1 MRATMAHVK
10 GIPAGYLREELL
22 RKANRPLAIIIG
34 AAAASGFV
42 GGLVFAS
49 GNILWA
55 IGLALPFA
63 ALLWVRLSGL
73 RTFTEDTEDTIK
85 GARGEV
91 YTAAHLDLLPDSYQ
105 VFHDVKADQGNLD
118 HVVVGPTGVFAVE
131 TKNWAAVVTRDNG
144 GELLHN
150 NRPTDKRNVGYLK
163 SRIRWLKAAIKREDL
178 FVYGLV
184 VFPRA
189 DLQTDADE
197 RKDTVD
203 CLLLKD
209 LCQHIQGKPNQL
221 SRQEVTQIAAFLDSL
236 VTSDREDD

>member
-1 MRATMAHVK
+1 MAHVK

-22 RKANRPLAIIIG
+22 RKANWPLAIIIG
-34 AAAASGFV
+34 VAAASGFV

-55 IGLALPFA
+55 IAFVLPFA
-63 ALLWVRLSGL
+63 ALLWLGVFGI

-131 TKNWAAVVTRDNG
+131 TKNWTGVVTSDSA
-144 GELLHN
+144 GELLLN
-150 NRPTDKRNVGYLK
+150 NRPTRKKEVRNFK
-163 SRIRWLKAAIKREDL
+163 SRIRWLKTTIKREDL
-178 FVYGLV
+178 FVYGLM
-184 VFPRA
+184 VFPSSH
-189 DLQTDADE
+189 LEVKADE
-197 RKDTVD
+197 AGTIDFLPLRRLREHIERKRREE
-203 CLLLKD
+203 
-209 LCQHIQGKPNQL
+209 L
-221 SRQEVTQIAAFLDSL
+221 SARAIAEIAGVLDSL